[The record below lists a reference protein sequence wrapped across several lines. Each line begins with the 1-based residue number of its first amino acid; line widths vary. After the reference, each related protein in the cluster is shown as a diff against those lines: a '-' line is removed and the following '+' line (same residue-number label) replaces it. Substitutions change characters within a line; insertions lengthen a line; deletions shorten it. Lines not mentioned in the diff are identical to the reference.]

1 MRLFIWFVECLFLSV
16 PSREKEQAAREEV
29 DKKEV
34 ERQVWFQALPDWKK
48 RLIQLQKHIQV

>member
-29 DKKEV
+29 DKKEA

-48 RLIQLQKHIQV
+48 RLIQQ